1 LETRPGPRR
10 VTGVWAVVPVK
21 EFDGA
26 KQRLS
31 SALSPEERR
40 ALAAVMLEDVLGA
53 VSAVRELAGLL
64 VVTVDPVATTLAG
77 RYGAR
82 IVAEGA
88 REGHTGAVAAAQRLL
103 VREGEA
109 GMMTMPGD
117 IPLLTS
123 AEIAQTLAAH
133 RPAPAFTIVP
143 AHDDL
148 GSNTVVCS
156 PPDVVPLRFG
166 EDSFY
171 PHLDAARARGID
183 PLIVRQQG
191 TGMDIDHPVDLI
203 SFLRISPRTPTR
215 TLAFLEQSGAA
226 ARLLAMS

>member
-1 LETRPGPRR
+1 

-31 SALSPEERR
+31 SCLSPEERR
-40 ALAAVMLEDVLGA
+40 VLATVMLEDVLNA

-64 VVTVDPVATTLAG
+64 VVTVDPDAAALAG

-82 IVAEGA
+82 IVSEGA

-103 VREGEA
+103 CREGEA

-117 IPLLTS
+117 IPLITS

-148 GSNTVVCS
+148 GSNAVICS
-156 PPDVVPLRFG
+156 PPDAVPLRFG
-166 EDSFY
+166 EDSFT
-171 PHLDAARARGID
+171 PHLDAARAREID
-183 PLIVRQQG
+183 PLIVRQPG
-191 TGMDIDHPVDLI
+191 AGMDIDHPADLAA
-203 SFLRISPRTPTR
+203 FLRMSPRTPTR
-215 TLAFLEQSGAA
+215 TLAFLEQSGLA
-226 ARLLAMS
+226 ARLLATS

>member
-1 LETRPGPRR
+1 

-31 SALSPEERR
+31 SCLSPEERR
-40 ALAAVMLEDVLGA
+40 ALAAVMLEDVLDA

-64 VVTVDPVATTLAG
+64 VVTVDPVATALAG

-82 IVAEGA
+82 VVAEGA

-148 GSNTVVCS
+148 GSNMVVCS
-156 PPDVVPLRFG
+156 PPDIVPLRFG

-183 PLIVRQQG
+183 PLIVRQPG
-191 TGMDIDHPVDLI
+191 IGMDIDHPVDLV
-203 SFLRISPRTPTR
+203 SFLRMSPRTPKR

-226 ARLLAMS
+226 ARLLATS